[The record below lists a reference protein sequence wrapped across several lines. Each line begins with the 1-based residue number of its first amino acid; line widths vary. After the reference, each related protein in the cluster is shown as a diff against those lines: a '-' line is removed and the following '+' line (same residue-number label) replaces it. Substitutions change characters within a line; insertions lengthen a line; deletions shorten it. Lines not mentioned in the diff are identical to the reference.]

1 MASGLN
7 LQIVPGRYAIARLA
21 PDAPLP
27 DWADGPGFMAISRAS
42 DELTVICLEERIP
55 EGVETDAGWFCLR
68 TIGPFGFGEAGIVH
82 RLITPLSENGIGI
95 FVVCTFDGEH
105 LLLAEADRERAIA
118 LLGTAGHRFV

>member
-1 MASGLN
+1 MAEGLN

-21 PDAPLP
+21 PDAPIP
-27 DWADGPGFMAISRAS
+27 DWADGAGFMAISRAS
-42 DELTVICLEERIP
+42 DELTVICLQQRIP
-55 EGVETDAGWFCLR
+55 DGIETDRSWFCLR

-105 LLLAEADRERAIA
+105 LLLAEKDRLRATE
-118 LLGTAGHRFV
+118 LLQTAGHRFC